1 MFQSLRPNSQLYI
14 LHRSTAILE
23 KGSVVSVSVPTPDF
37 SKPPM
42 YGQPQEMVVDLIV
55 KINNQDIPFKKIPAT
70 RDVADAKGENVVI
83 SCSREAMNAE
93 VMSLKQQSSSIL
105 DSVNY
110 HKDIIE
116 KCDTILLDLN
126 PEYAE
131 KQQQQTEI
139 NSLKQQMGEM
149 TKSIADLME
158 LNEKLMTQ
166 LKKK

>member
-23 KGSVVSVSVPTPDF
+23 KGCVVSVSAPTPDF
-37 SKPPM
+37 SKPPI
-42 YGQPQEMVVDLIV
+42 YGQPQEMIVDLIV
-55 KINNQDIPFKKIPAT
+55 KINNQDIPFKKIPAN
-70 RDVADAKGENVVI
+70 RDVADSKGDNVVI

-149 TKSIADLME
+149 SKSIADLME